1 MIHIRN
7 KKYQPMVLIM
17 ALATFLFAFK
27 YGAQSPVFDLKG
39 ELKEAEG
46 LEIKLVRDPYGD
58 NETLATDTVRNGH
71 FHLQCP
77 VKEVM
82 NISVAWRRNRESFH
96 YPVILEKGK
105 VTFRVTSTGLSQV
118 TGARYNNWIL
128 GYQRDTAY
136 IRADKALWESRQP
149 GAPKGGEA
157 EWASIQVFMERFDIR
172 SRYLQQVLN
181 NGKDQAAAVIA
192 AVLLE
197 LEPDRA
203 KSMAIVNDAAKRLG
217 DSSVIVRTARRMDKE
232 QAAAVAR
239 RQGKMINEPFIDFTV
254 PAVNG
259 DMLRLADRVKASKY
273 TLLQFWASWCVPCRA
288 EIPMLK
294 QLYDGYHAK
303 GLEIVSF
310 SMDNSRIAW
319 QKASAKENMSWPN
332 VSDLLADKSPVIKS
346 YPVLGI
352 PANVIIDQQ
361 GKIISSNLTGNELE
375 EKIKSLFR

>member
-7 KKYQPMVLIM
+7 KKYQPMILIM
-17 ALATFLFAFK
+17 ALAAFLFAFK
-27 YGAQSPVFDLKG
+27 YGSKPPVFHLGG

-82 NISVAWRRNRESFH
+82 NVSVAWHRNREVFH
-96 YPVILEKGK
+96 YPVILENGK

-181 NGKDQAAAVIA
+181 NGKDLTAAVIA

-203 KSMAIVNDAAKRLG
+203 KSMAIVNAAAKRLG
-217 DSSVIVRTARRMDKE
+217 DSSFIVRTARRMDKE
-232 QAAAVAR
+232 QAATIAR

-259 DMLRLADRVKASKY
+259 EMLRLGDRVKASKY

-294 QLYDGYHAK
+294 QLYAGYHTK

-319 QKASAKENMSWPN
+319 QKASVKENMSWPN

-361 GKIISSNLTGNELE
+361 GKIISSNLIGNELE